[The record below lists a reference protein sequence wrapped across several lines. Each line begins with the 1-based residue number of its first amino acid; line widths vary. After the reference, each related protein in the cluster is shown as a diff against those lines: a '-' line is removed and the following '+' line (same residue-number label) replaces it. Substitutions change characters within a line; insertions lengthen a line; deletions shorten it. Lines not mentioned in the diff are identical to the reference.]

1 MINCLF
7 HFTNLGCSLDIAI
20 PHGDVLMVFSDL
32 QCKLFCTCGVL
43 LICDVKLIKLIRGLV
58 WCANIG
64 DAASINVEGD
74 FDLRST
80 ARGRR
85 HTIQVECATALTLE
99 ILYAQVW
106 PA

>member
-1 MINCLF
+1 
-7 HFTNLGCSLDIAI
+7 
-20 PHGDVLMVFSDL
+20 MVFSDL

-80 ARGRR
+80 EGC
-85 HTIQVECATALTLE
+85 TPIQVELATALTLFFFGCHG
-99 ILYAQVW
+99 L
-106 PA
+106 